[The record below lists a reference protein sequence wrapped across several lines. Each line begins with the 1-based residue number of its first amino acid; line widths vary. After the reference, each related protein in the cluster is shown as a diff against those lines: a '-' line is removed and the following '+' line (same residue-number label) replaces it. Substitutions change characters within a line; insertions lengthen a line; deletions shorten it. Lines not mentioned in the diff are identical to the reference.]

1 MPKKLVRRKTE
12 DIREMI
18 YTIRGQRVIMDFDLA
33 TIYGVPTKRL
43 NEQVKRNKKRFPN
56 DFRFQLNSKE
66 WSHLISKLAISQ
78 EQVDRS
84 QFATGSQTHRDP
96 RFRPYAFTEH
106 GAVMAANILHSDRA
120 VQMSIFVVRA
130 FVKMRALLG
139 DSRELARRLAVL
151 ERALKERLDVHE
163 VAIVSVLH
171 RVMDLI
177 DPPSFPHPPHKPIG
191 FKVKEHSVK
200 YHVKKRKS

>member
-43 NEQVKRNKKRFPN
+43 NEQVKRNRKRFPN

-130 FVKMRALLG
+130 FVKMRGLLG

-151 ERALKERLDVHE
+151 EKELKERLDVHE
-163 VAIVSVLH
+163 VAIVSILQ

>member
-151 ERALKERLDVHE
+151 EKELKERLDVHE
-163 VAIVSVLH
+163 VAIVSILQ

-177 DPPSFPHPPHKPIG
+177 DPPSFPDPPHKPIG